1 MSLTSLSTMKLIFLD
16 TAPIIYYVEGNPYYD
31 QSTKMLFDLI
41 DTGKIMAITSLLT
54 LSECLVMPFRK
65 GLNQLIGNY
74 HELFTAG
81 QNLYLSLLDDQIA
94 ITAAKIRAQ
103 NLSLKLPDAIQLATT
118 IKYQCDSF
126 VTNDARL
133 TNVVG
138 LPTALNFLCLNELEN
153 ELQNPSP
160 GVSLELPKDC
170 L

>member
-1 MSLTSLSTMKLIFLD
+1 L
-16 TAPIIYYVEGNPYYD
+16 VE
-31 QSTKMLFDLI
+31 
-41 DTGKIMAITSLLT
+41 
-54 LSECLVMPFRK
+54 
-65 GLNQLIGNY
+65 NY
-74 HELFTAG
+74 QELFTAG

-103 NLSLKLPDAIQLATT
+103 NPSLKLPDALQLATA
-118 IKYQCDSF
+118 IKYQYDSF

-138 LPTALNFLCLNELEN
+138 LPTALNFLCLSELEN